1 MKFFYLVW
9 RNLTRRKLRTTL
21 TLLSILVAFVM
32 FGVLSAMKVAL
43 TGIDTIADNNRLIVR
58 HRVSFLQLLPHAYM
72 ARIARIPGVDVVAH
86 QTWFGGI
93 FGEQKV
99 QFATIAVDPATF
111 LAMNPEYQVSPDEM
125 QAWMTTRT
133 GAIVGRELARKFGWE
148 VGQRVPLIS
157 TIWPNKSG
165 DAWEFDIVGIYDPK
179 KKGVDMTSFFF
190 RYDYFDEA
198 RAYGEGQVGWY
209 QVRLDDPKSAA
220 KISTAI
226 DSEFANS
233 AAETKSESE
242 AAMFQGFVSQIGD
255 IGKIVTAIL
264 GAVFFTILLVAAN
277 TMAQSV
283 RERTQ
288 ELGVLKAMGFSS
300 ELVLGVV
307 LGEAITI
314 CLLGGGLGLMFGW
327 MFVTGMGETPMMRQY
342 FPLFALP
349 ARDIAIGAALAL
361 VLGVVTGALPGWQAM
376 RLRVADALRREG

>member
-1 MKFFYLVW
+1 MKFFHLVY
-9 RNLTRRKLRTTL
+9 RNLGRRKLRTAL
-21 TLLSILVAFVM
+21 TFLSILVAFLM
-32 FGVLSAMKVAL
+32 FGVLSAMRVAL
-43 TGIDTIADNNRLIVR
+43 TGVDSIADNNRLIVR

-72 ARIARIPGVDVVAH
+72 ARIARIPGVETVAH

-111 LAMNPEYQVSPDEM
+111 LAMNPEYTIAADQME
-125 QAWMTTRT
+125 AWARTRT
-133 GAIVGRELARKFGWE
+133 GAVIGRELALKFDWKI
-148 VGQRVPLIS
+148 GQRVPLIS

-165 DAWEFDIVGIYDPK
+165 GAWEFDVVGIYEAT
-179 KKGVDMTSFFF
+179 KKGVDQTSFFF
-190 RYDYFDEA
+190 RFDYFDEA
-198 RAYGEGQVGWY
+198 RLYGEGQVGWY
-209 QVRLDDPKSAA
+209 QVRLADPKAA
-220 KISTAI
+220 AEVAAAI
-226 DSEFANS
+226 DNEFANS

-242 AAMFQGFVSQIGD
+242 AAMFQGFIAQIGD

-288 ELGVLKAMGFSS
+288 ELGVLKAMGFTN

-314 CLLGGGLGLMFGW
+314 GLLGGLAGLAVGW
-327 MFVTGMGETPMMRQY
+327 LFVTGVSETPMMRQY
-342 FPLFALP
+342 FPLFTL
-349 ARDIAIGAALAL
+349 RSGDLILGVVLAL
-361 VLGVVTGALPGWQAM
+361 VLGIISGLLPSLQAM
-376 RLRVADALRREG
+376 RLRVADALRRDA